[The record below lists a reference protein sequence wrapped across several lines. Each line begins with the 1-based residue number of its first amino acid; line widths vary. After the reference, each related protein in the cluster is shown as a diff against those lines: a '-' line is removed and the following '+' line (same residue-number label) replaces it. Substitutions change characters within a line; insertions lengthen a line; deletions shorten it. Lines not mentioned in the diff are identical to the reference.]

1 MENLHIF
8 LKAWCPK
15 EESLPFF
22 PRTVQMKGTEGFPG
36 VERKK
41 PHHDVFCT
49 TARSWPL
56 PDTQWCLNFLLLF
69 VSYYYFTFCYCS
81 PALFPL
87 QRTLLCPAADNSR
100 DQYSHIQRPVTPHTH
115 KHRYINWLYMPFAYF
130 ILWNVMDATNSC
142 HKIDPFCCC
151 TCPSFIWSLLP

>member
-1 MENLHIF
+1 MENLQIF

-22 PRTVQMKGTEGFPG
+22 PRTVQMKETGGFPG

-41 PHHDVFCT
+41 LHHDVSCT

-56 PDTQWCLNFLLLF
+56 PDTEWCLNFLLLF
-69 VSYYYFTFCYCS
+69 VSYC
-81 PALFPL
+81 
-87 QRTLLCPAADNSR
+87 
-100 DQYSHIQRPVTPHTH
+100 PVTSLSVTVPQLFSHCSAHCSALLQTAMINTLVSREQSPTH
-115 KHRYINWLYMPFAYF
+115 KHRYINWLYMPFACF
-130 ILWNVMDATNSC
+130 ILWNVMDANNSY

-151 TCPSFIWSLLP
+151 TCPIIHLKFPLP